1 MTARRHD
8 RVPACT
14 RTRVVLPGRKAQHAG
29 GACSVRLACGLAR
42 GRRQAPHA
50 APGGARS
57 LGSCRV
63 LKGRRGLTLHHRQLD
78 VHVPNSPGVSP
89 ISGRARGGSQCPPPA
104 DLSIPL
110 DSGERGTARARV
122 CAATSQVAER
132 GCVSASQD
140 EAWRPIGQ
148 PGCTRVLAMLIGRG
162 ALSRGRC
169 VLVGDGRA
177 QERRGAVC
185 SS

>member
-1 MTARRHD
+1 M
-8 RVPACT
+8 
-14 RTRVVLPGRKAQHAG
+14 LPGRKAQHAG

-42 GRRQAPHA
+42 GRRRAPHA

-63 LKGRRGLTLHHRQLD
+63 LKGRQGLALHHGQSD
-78 VHVPNSPGVSP
+78 VHVPDSPGVSP

-132 GCVSASQD
+132 GCVSASQG

-148 PGCTRVLAMLIGRG
+148 PGCTRVLAHTHW
-162 ALSRGRC
+162 
-169 VLVGDGRA
+169 
-177 QERRGAVC
+177 ERRPVEREVRTRRRWSGSMTAGGSTFVMIACMAVT
-185 SS
+185 STVATA

>member
-1 MTARRHD
+1 MDYSAGDGGGGPGNFASQLIVTDCSKATGSR
-8 RVPACT
+8 PACT

-29 GACSVRLACGLAR
+29 GVCSVRLACGLAR

-63 LKGRRGLTLHHRQLD
+63 LKGRRGLTLHHGQSD
-78 VHVPNSPGVSP
+78 VHVPDSPGVSP

-110 DSGERGTARARV
+110 DSGAAACPHVSPPIPQGRVGLGQWLKERGSECACV
-122 CAATSQVAER
+122 CRDQS
-132 GCVSASQD
+132 
-140 EAWRPIGQ
+140 
-148 PGCTRVLAMLIGRG
+148 GRG
-162 ALSRGRC
+162 ERLRLSQSG
-169 VLVGDGRA
+169 
-177 QERRGAVC
+177 
-185 SS
+185 